1 MGVPGQAVVKR
12 REHWPFLYYQEGG
25 RMYRNPI
32 VKRKRD
38 LTEYGDALM

>member
-1 MGVPGQAVVKR
+1 MEARVKVR
-12 REHWPFLYYQEGG
+12 PNWPFLYYQEGG

-32 VKRKRD
+32 VKRKQD